1 MTSIN
6 PLDNPKTFA
15 KYDSSDIA
23 FGVERLSQQ
32 LKAAFEGVKSVKIPK
47 AYKQV
52 DHIVV
57 VGMGGSSLGGHVL
70 QSGLFDRLKLSL
82 DLVRGYSLPE
92 WVNSKTLVVL
102 SSFSGNTEEVLY
114 AAKQAKARRAKV
126 LVIASGGK
134 LASLAKRQKY
144 PAYIFKPGDLA
155 KEPRLGIGFSV
166 AGMLGLL
173 EGVGVIRV
181 TKKDKDALV
190 SAMIEVVDSCA
201 LDVPSKENPAKQVAE
216 ALKGRPIFIVG
227 AEHLTGA
234 AHVLVNQINET
245 AKQFA
250 QLHELPELN
259 HHLMEGL
266 TFPKGMF
273 EKFTVLILKSSH
285 YSARVQTRVPITAK
299 VFEKLGAEVIEY
311 EARGKSKFEEA
322 AEVLQFGSFASYYL
336 AMLNKVDPKD
346 IPHVEWF
353 KKELGKK

>member
-1 MTSIN
+1 MSTIN
-6 PLDNPKTFA
+6 PLDNPKTFT
-15 KYDSSDIA
+15 KYDSADIA

-32 LKAAFEGVKSVKIPK
+32 LKAAFEGVETVNVPK
-47 AYKQV
+47 AYKAV
-52 DHIVV
+52 DHVLII
-57 VGMGGSSLGGHVL
+57 GMGGSSLGGHVL
-70 QSGLFDRLKLSL
+70 QTGLSDRLKASI
-82 DLVRGYSLPE
+82 DLMRGYSLPK
-92 WVNSKTLVVL
+92 WVNSKTLVIL

-114 AAKQAKARRAKV
+114 AAKQAKARGAKV
-126 LVIASGGK
+126 MVIASGGK

-173 EGVGVIRV
+173 ESVGLVKIS
-181 TKKDKDALV
+181 KKEKLALV

-201 LDVPSKENPAKQVAE
+201 LDVSEKENPAKQVAQ
-216 ALKGRPIFIVG
+216 ALKGRPMFIVG
-227 AEHLTGA
+227 AEHLTGV

-266 TFPKGMF
+266 AFPKGMF
-273 EKFTVLILKSSH
+273 SKFTVLILKSGH
-285 YSARVQTRVPITAK
+285 YHTRVQKRVPITAK
-299 VFEKLGAEVIEY
+299 IFEKLGAEVIEY
-311 EARGKSKFEEA
+311 EARGASKFEEV

-336 AMLNKVDPKD
+336 AMLNKVDPID

-353 KKELGKK
+353 KKELSK